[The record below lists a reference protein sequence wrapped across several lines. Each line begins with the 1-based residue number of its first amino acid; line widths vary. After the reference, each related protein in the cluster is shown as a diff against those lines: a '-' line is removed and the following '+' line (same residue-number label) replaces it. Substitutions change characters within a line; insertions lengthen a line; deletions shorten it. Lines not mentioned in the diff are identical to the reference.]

1 MPPRDRMALA
11 AMERAW
17 HETQRQALEDALQTI
32 RYDDE
37 ISTTLGQRG
46 DELLL
51 VLSHAAA
58 LDELPSGTIAAWIHA
73 QDLRPALA
81 ILTRSGRLGPRARA
95 LWQIPQPAHTAMWAT
110 ARSLLGARR

>member
-1 MPPRDRMALA
+1 MLPRDRMALA

-17 HETQRQALEDALQTI
+17 HETQRQALEDALQGI

-37 ISTTLGQRG
+37 VLTTLGQRG

-51 VLSHAAA
+51 VLSHADA
-58 LDELPSGTIAAWIHA
+58 LDELPAGTVAAWIHA

-81 ILTRSGRLGPRARA
+81 ILIQSGPLGPRVHA
-95 LWQIPQPAHTAMWAT
+95 LGQTPQPAHAAMWTT
-110 ARSLLGARR
+110 ARRLLGAGR